1 MRPNVSDIFSVTA
14 AHYING
20 GPTTIKHF
28 QFLLNCVFES
38 IELAAVDE
46 LNTAH
51 AVVLFKG
58 HKKDKSL
65 ASSYRTISSCPFIA
79 KAADVYL
86 GDLSQEDWSACQAPT
101 QFQGSGM
108 SHELASLLVT
118 LAIHNSLSLSEPL
131 FILLLDAKSAFDL
144 VLREILIRRL
154 FLDTTPDQR
163 IRYWDLRLSNRTTFC
178 QWEGETMGPIRDELG
193 LEQGGP
199 NSSEHYKIYNNEQLV
214 SAQKSGFGTSIFGFP
229 VAAVGQADDT
239 ALISNNIHQ
248 LQHLLNLSVLY
259 CNKHQVLLSPGKTK
273 LLISPTRIPITPS
286 MLNSSHHSILLAPLL
301 SLPPRPNT
309 SVSSDLCQATF
320 HTYTSGL

>member
-1 MRPNVSDIFSVTA
+1 MLIEAAKQTNKFVEVGKAPKVKKPFIPSEIRSAQKVKEITLKHKNFTDANPNATITDKEDAVVKLKSAKSLHHKALRNHKVSQEIERDNQLLALLSKQPKDIFKAFKNAKSSQSSKLKSLQVGNKTYSEESVADGFFDNISQLKTLPEITATAFERFAEDHRHIIEISKSGRKVPKVTVIEAEALLKKMRPNVSDIFSVTA

-38 IELAAVDE
+38 IELSSVDE

-118 LAIHNSLSLSEPL
+118 LAIHNSLSL
-131 FILLLDAKSAFDL
+131 
-144 VLREILIRRL
+144 
-154 FLDTTPDQR
+154 
-163 IRYWDLRLSNRTTFC
+163 
-178 QWEGETMGPIRDELG
+178 
-193 LEQGGP
+193 
-199 NSSEHYKIYNNEQLV
+199 
-214 SAQKSGFGTSIFGFP
+214 
-229 VAAVGQADDT
+229 
-239 ALISNNIHQ
+239 
-248 LQHLLNLSVLY
+248 
-259 CNKHQVLLSPGKTK
+259 
-273 LLISPTRIPITPS
+273 
-286 MLNSSHHSILLAPLL
+286 
-301 SLPPRPNT
+301 
-309 SVSSDLCQATF
+309 
-320 HTYTSGL
+320 